1 MSLDPLAG
9 RRSAWGDCSYDKNVA
24 QGFSLFREPLSVAHG
39 MLLIRRL
46 TGEPRRFQSFQ
57 AAAKKILGFFSA
69 VVVVQKLAFG
79 GLRFLRD

>member
-1 MSLDPLAG
+1 MQADALHGAI
-9 RRSAWGDCSYDKNVA
+9 AAMIKNVA
-24 QGFSLFREPLSVAHG
+24 QGFFLFREPLSVAHR

-57 AAAKKILGFFSA
+57 AAGKKILGFFSA